1 MFGRRHIRP
10 PEHETLVIDRHGRV
24 VGIRTPPPEPPA
36 ETKAS
41 RLWHRRKNLATTG
54 EMRNQAALRNHF
66 AAFHVDPAST
76 PRR

>member
-1 MFGRRHIRP
+1 MFRRRRIEP
-10 PEHETLVIDRHGRV
+10 PAYETLVIDRHGRV
-24 VGIRTPPPEPPA
+24 VGIRTPPPEPPE

-41 RLWHRRKNLATTG
+41 RLWHRRRNLATTG
-54 EMRNQAALRNHF
+54 EMRSQAALRNNF